1 MVADATLF
9 REAVS
14 SPDDQVLDGSLC
26 NEDMSEN
33 RIVNSAPDATFMC
46 TPFETNC
53 CDTNRNENRIFIAES
68 RQLVKFVDEVNDA
81 ACLVADC
88 SGKLQLHSVE
98 QSGMGG
104 AACFAF
110 RCSSCGGRKVNFD
123 SSSQRENGSPALSAA
138 LQVAFICAGAS
149 YAQYKRV
156 LRHFFGM
163 QCVSSN
169 TFYRTIEKMHGHVK
183 SILDDICLEARQQM
197 KDMDQGELGSWSRA
211 VTCADA
217 VWLTRGHYSRNG
229 TFTVR
234 NNMTGA
240 LLYYYHICQK
250 GKDKLCDEDVYKG
263 TSKSAEGFGADRV
276 FSLMDEDG
284 INVECHVQDGDSTA
298 GNALL
303 KYFPN
308 CHLLRCGNHVAK
320 NHAVRLDK
328 LRKEKKMTCENGSE
342 VECYCRGKKHASKC
356 GCISEKF
363 IKKAKST
370 FQMCLTKAGKDP
382 NAFSERLMNLALYH
396 YRDVHEWDG
405 GYCDFHPLVVC
416 SCGSCK
422 DKNNLNCVGKPYK
435 TGHVLDCPFHSLAYE
450 LECREMAAQAD
461 VLIHPEIGNVTTNI
475 VEASHNVLVRY
486 RSKDWNIAR
495 LHYQVSTNLGL
506 IQSCMTNLYNKRGP
520 QYHWILDVLKCMDLP
535 EVPNLK
541 YILKELNEDRFLYLQ
556 NQKTDEAKSKRKLY
570 KKHRKVDEHQAR
582 MLFVQKSAMM
592 HNYGFDEDEAQTSIK
607 KCKCGSTDHKRTNHR
622 SCPLNNGRKTIDEA
636 PANDDMIASS
646 DENVSETDSELLD
659 YDDVQSAGS
668 DDVDLYS
675 CTCPNYPRHKW
686 YCPDNVRNRKRAND
700 GSITPSRSKRNQPP
714 LSLLPS
720 QDNIEQSTPAVNV
733 TPSGTF
739 WTPPLRSMDLTVVKC
754 HSPLS
759 LSQYRKEQGTP
770 AVNVTPSSN
779 LLLPSLRAMNLTLVK
794 CPSPLIPSQVR
805 CQSTPAV
812 NVSLNDST
820 AQNVNSSTACTIP
833 NKTMELLKRK
843 CPSPVISNIEEQSI
857 PVSSFHGKRSSPLI
871 SSTNGS
877 AVKSNHSECFVD
889 DEKTKAAQKVVHEML
904 PPPSTNEKWVQEAV
918 SIISKFSGMEV
929 VRRKDPVK
937 QIPCSEIAP
946 HIRDK
951 IVGDGACFFRT
962 LSKAI
967 TGTEANHYPV
977 RMSLIK
983 FMLHPANV
991 LAFGRFLRQGVN
1003 YDKDAL
1009 KAVTSHIN
1017 RCRLYAETSW
1027 STEYEVF
1034 AAATMF
1040 QVKINVFSEYSDHRD
1055 WHTFVPRFTNETC
1068 MTPMQVMLY
1077 LYHIN
1082 GNHYDLVI
1090 PVFN

>member
-14 SPDDQVLDGSLC
+14 SSDDQVLDGSLC

-104 AACFAF
+104 AACFTF

-506 IQSCMTNLYNKRGP
+506 IQSCMTNLYTKRGP

-592 HNYGFDEDEAQTSIK
+592 HNYGFDEDEAQTSIR

-833 NKTMELLKRK
+833 NKTMELLS
-843 CPSPVISNIEEQSI
+843 PSPVISNIKEQSI
-857 PVSSFHGKRSSPLI
+857 PVSGKRSSPLI

-946 HIRDK
+946 HVRDK